1 MVEIIGLL
9 ELNRIS
15 RSPVAHLLVW
25 IIVEGPHDGAHP
37 KKAGESGVQNIDLH
51 PFSWIPSPVRISSVA
66 DPYFHPT

>member
-1 MVEIIGLL
+1 MVEITGLL
-9 ELNRIS
+9 RLNRIS

-37 KKAGESGVQNIDLH
+37 INAGGSGEQYKDLH